1 MRDINERGEDNFT
14 AVAANAVL
22 AKRYIISLIHSE
34 RRFPRRWEILLNFH
48 DIELDCFAAGS
59 QVNLR

>member
-1 MRDINERGEDNFT
+1 MRDINERGEDNFASRRGRRGSCET
-14 AVAANAVL
+14 L
-22 AKRYIISLIHSE
+22 HHPLIHSE

-48 DIELDCFAAGS
+48 DTELDCFAAGS